1 MLTSCYVKIYIFGQ
15 SVVLLLHTPVT
26 WQQSQLQAIQNLLLP
41 TFAPLTSCCVF
52 LLNSFSIDFV
62 WVYIFFNADQ
72 AEYVQYNCFV
82 PNIPGPASLQPLHGV
97 EPNTM
102 FDIVLQQRK
111 QWAYNHP
118 FKPLLNPPPPRPP
131 SCLPCFYS
139 MSLCLI
145 SCRAYKSL
153 AVTWGHPCSPVLTD
167 NTRPEYKTTT
177 SSSCVYI

>member
-118 FKPLLNPPPPRPP
+118 FKPLLNPPPPHPVYPAFIPCHCAWYLAELTSLWLWHEGIHVHQSSQIIHGRNTKQQPAPP
-131 SCLPCFYS
+131 
-139 MSLCLI
+139 
-145 SCRAYKSL
+145 
-153 AVTWGHPCSPVLTD
+153 
-167 NTRPEYKTTT
+167 
-177 SSSCVYI
+177 VYIFN